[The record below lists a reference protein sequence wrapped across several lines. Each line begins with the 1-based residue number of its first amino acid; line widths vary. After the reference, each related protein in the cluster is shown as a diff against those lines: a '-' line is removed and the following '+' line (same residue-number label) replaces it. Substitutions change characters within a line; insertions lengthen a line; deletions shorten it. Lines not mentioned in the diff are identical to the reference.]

1 MMLKSF
7 ALGAAALA
15 LSACSGRIIPP
26 SSSAPARRLQVPGSA
41 AQPQSRRPAP
51 AAQVIFTDAD
61 TAQIEGATRII
72 PATPLIPLPVLAN
85 KGVTAL
91 AAGVARAPTYDA
103 PLFTGAAATRAL
115 RAFRLSCP
123 AMQRR
128 KDMSGLTQPEDWKA
142 PCAAAAT
149 WADTDAPRFFA
160 EQFEA
165 AQIGDGKAFATGYYE
180 PEIKGS
186 RDKRP
191 GYDTPVYRRP
201 PDLSEI
207 DLGNFSAR
215 FDGKSIRGRIVG
227 NKFIPYADRTQIEDG
242 ALAGRGLDLAWVADP
257 IDFFFL
263 QVQGSGRLRLPD
275 GAMMRIG
282 YDSQNG
288 HDYTGIGKLMRERGL
303 VGPGQGNIQGLTA
316 WLRANPEQGR
326 KVMQENK
333 SFVFFREIIGAGPL
347 GAMNVPVTDQA
358 SVATDPAFIPLGA
371 PIILSMDRAEPN
383 GIWVAQDTG
392 GAIKG
397 SNRFDTY
404 WGGGAEAYRIAGGMA
419 ARGTAFVLLPTGVI
433 DRLLADPRNGK
444 AAP

>member
-1 MMLKSF
+1 MIIKSF
-7 ALGAAALA
+7 ALVAAALI

-26 SSSAPARRLQVPGSA
+26 SASAPAPRPQASKPA
-41 AQPQSRRPAP
+41 AGAP
-51 AAQVIFTDAD
+51 ASAQAAFPASDA
-61 TAQIEGATRII
+61 AEIAGATRII
-72 PATPLIPLPVLAN
+72 PATPVVPLPVVAN
-85 KGVTAL
+85 KGLTGLAL
-91 AAGVARAPTYDA
+91 GVARAPIYDA
-103 PLFTGAAATRAL
+103 PLFTAAAATRAL
-115 RAFRLSCP
+115 KAFRLSCSGV
-123 AMQRR
+123 QRR
-128 KDMSGLTQPEDWKA
+128 KDMSGLTQPGDWKA
-142 PCAAAAT
+142 PCVAAASWPDGDAT
-149 WADTDAPRFFA
+149 RFFA
-160 EQFEA
+160 EQFEV

-191 GYDTPVYRRP
+191 GYETPVYRRP
-201 PDLSEI
+201 ADLVEI
-207 DLGNFSAR
+207 DLGDFSSR
-215 FDGKSIRGRIVG
+215 FEGKSIRGRITSS
-227 NKFIPYADRTQIEDG
+227 KFVPYSDRTQIEEG
-242 ALAGRGLDLAWVADP
+242 ALSGRGLEIAWVADA

-275 GAMMRIG
+275 GGMMRIG

-303 VGPGQGNIQGLTA
+303 VGPGQANIQGLTA

-333 SFVFFREIIGAGPL
+333 SFVFFREIIGPGPL
-347 GAMNVPVTDQA
+347 GAMNVPVSDRA

-371 PIILSMDRAEPN
+371 PVILSMDRAEPN

-419 ARGTAFVLLPTGVI
+419 ARGTSFLLLPTGVI

-444 AAP
+444 AAT